1 MTAKANQTAQQHE
14 AALPSIETLFG
25 LAPCTEA
32 TSWRAAIRTAEGVVR
47 DVGPEAAAKSGG
59 LTELSRCAL
68 SNSERDC
75 QNVVETFKLALP
87 IPFTNLPKT
96 LGVRYSG
103 DFQALK
109 LESWC
114 EFMVA
119 HNCWHIMCGL
129 AKPDHPRECAILS
142 EFWKRFRALYP
153 NHQLWASNLDWS
165 RTAPLLL
172 HGDEGRG
179 RKKAPFLVCS
189 WRSALGLGTD
199 AANKSRKHKPYL
211 SMKLNYA
218 GNAYKHRF
226 VTAVLPKMFRDEQ
239 ALKGILEFITRDGL
253 RMVQTGV
260 TDKSGNRFYAAC
272 INVVGDWAWLA
283 KCGNLARSY
292 HNIEKRPRGA
302 NANPRG
308 ICHLCCAGQLPFPFE
323 DLRLHS
329 VPAWRR
335 TRFSEDA
342 FTTPP
347 ALARLPHVP
356 GQTAG
361 LFAFDLWHA
370 YYLGVAKSFLA
381 GCLALLSDAMLDGRG
396 AIDARF
402 SQISDM
408 YLAYCEA
415 SGSLPYLTTISK
427 DTIGWPDR
435 GTYPNGMWSKGH
447 VSTSISNFFQDFCS
461 KHDVAGM
468 NNGDYLVLCGECN
481 GWMNSCMDS
490 LYRSDVWLLANDA
503 KQIAMNALRFLD
515 GYMRLA
521 RKAYDDGK
529 HLFPFMPKAHALHE
543 VFYTLHDEATSGV
556 AYALNPLIRAVQVD
570 EDYIGK
576 TSRLARRTGAP
587 QVITRVLQRGLQA
600 SFAHWYEA
608 GYIRS

>member
-1 MTAKANQTAQQHE
+1 MTVNAARTTKQHE
-14 AALPSIETLFG
+14 AALPRFRYKHFLIS
-25 LAPCTEA
+25 CSEA

-59 LTELSRCAL
+59 LSELSRCSL

-75 QNVVETFKLALP
+75 QSVVETFKLALP
-87 IPFTNLPKT
+87 IRFTTLPKT

-103 DFQALK
+103 EFQALK

-114 EFMVA
+114 EFMIT

-129 AKPDHPRECAILS
+129 ARPDHQRECAILS
-142 EFWKRFRALYP
+142 EFWKRYRALYP

-179 RKKAPFLVCS
+179 RKKSPFLVCS
-189 WRSALGLGTD
+189 WHSALGLGTD
-199 AANKSRKHKPYL
+199 AANKNRKHKPYL

-226 VTAVLPKMFRDEQ
+226 VTAVLPKMVRDEQ
-239 ALKGILEFITRDGL
+239 ALKHILEFITRDAL
-253 RMVQTGV
+253 QMLQTGV
-260 TDKSGNRFYAAC
+260 TDSSGNRFFAAC
-272 INVVGDWAWLA
+272 INVVGDWAWLV

-308 ICHLCCAGQLPFPFE
+308 ICHMCCAGQLHCPFE
-323 DLRLHS
+323 DFRLNA
-329 VPAWRR
+329 VPAWRG
-335 TRFSEDA
+335 TRFSENA
-342 FTTPP
+342 FNRPP

-356 GQTAG
+356 GQAPA
-361 LFAFDLWHA
+361 LFAFDLWHC
-370 YYLGVAKSFLA
+370 YHLGVAKSFLA

-402 SQISDM
+402 GEVSDL
-408 YLAYCEA
+408 YLSYCEA
-415 SGSLPYLTTISK
+415 SGTVPFLTTISK
-427 DTIGWPDR
+427 ETIGWPDR
-435 GTYPNGMWSKGH
+435 GTYPNALWSKGH
-447 VSTSISNFFQDFCS
+447 VSTSVGYFFHDFCT

-468 NNGDYLVLCGECN
+468 INGDYLVLCGECI

-490 LYRSDVWLLANDA
+490 LYKSDAWLLANDA
-503 KQIAMNALRFLD
+503 EQIAMNALRFLD

-521 RKAYDDGK
+521 KKAFGDGK
-529 HLFPFMPKAHALHE
+529 ALFPYMPKAHALHE
-543 VFYTLHDEATSGV
+543 VFYTLREEATSGV
-556 AYALNPLIRAVQVD
+556 SYCLNPLTRAVQVD
-570 EDYIGK
+570 EDFIGK
-576 TSRLARRTGAP
+576 TSRLARRTAAP

-600 SFAHWYEA
+600 SFAHWSDA